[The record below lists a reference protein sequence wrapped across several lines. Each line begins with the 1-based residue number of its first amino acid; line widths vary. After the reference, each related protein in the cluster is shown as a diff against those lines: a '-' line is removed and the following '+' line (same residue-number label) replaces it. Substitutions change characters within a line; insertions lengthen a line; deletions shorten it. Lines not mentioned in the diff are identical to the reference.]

1 MCSQEPQQTILKT
14 RILIEV
20 VEEERELGARVP
32 GTQADWGVPLLP
44 ARKVMF
50 GLFLAQDL
58 AAGITHEDVEAP
70 QDEEVEGEE
79 DVALATLRSTLLREL
94 ASGIFPI

>member
-1 MCSQEPQQTILKT
+1 M
-14 RILIEV
+14 
-20 VEEERELGARVP
+20 GARVP
-32 GTQADWGVPLLP
+32 GTQADWDVPLLP

-70 QDEEVEGEE
+70 QDEEVEGEGG
-79 DVALATLRSTLLREL
+79 VA
-94 ASGIFPI
+94 